1 MTFDS
6 RFPTVDP
13 VVDVAEKSIQST
25 RQLMFGIAG
34 SAAAHGGAALLV
46 FMPNSFFSAADWHP
60 PSPGIHSIELVASV
74 EGDVKPDVEPDV
86 EFTSHAAP
94 TPLDSRTDNLS
105 RRGDGDRLVPIVP
118 EAAVAALGPDS
129 APQHLGPAAAGFSPR
144 ENRRT
149 AIETTHTPK
158 SREPARRVPATEA
171 KVADAD
177 ADDPLRD
184 AAVSSPPSKPQSGA
198 KFDKVPSKQVSPKPE
213 YPPAARAAGHEGR
226 VVLQVRIA
234 ADGGVQTASVHRSS
248 GYRSLDRSALRTVM
262 KWRFDP
268 ALLDGRPVACEI
280 AVPFRFEIVQDRGRG
295 NSSR

>member
-6 RFPTVDP
+6 RFPAVDP
-13 VVDVAEKSIQST
+13 VVDVAEKSIRST

-74 EGDVKPDVEPDV
+74 EGDVEPDV
-86 EFTSHAAP
+86 EFTAHAVP

-105 RRGDGDRLVPIVP
+105 RRADGDRLVPIVP
-118 EAAVAALGPDS
+118 ETAVAALGTDS
-129 APQHLGPAAAGFSPR
+129 GSQNLVPAAAGFSPR

-158 SREPARRVPATEA
+158 SHKPARRVPAKEA
-171 KVADAD
+171 KVADAA
-177 ADDPLRD
+177 ADGPLRD

-198 KFDKVPSKQVSPKPE
+198 KFDKVPSKQVSPRPE

-226 VVLQVRIA
+226 VVLRIKIA
-234 ADGGVQTASVHRSS
+234 ADGRVQTASVHRSS

-295 NSSR
+295 NSGR